1 MSRRLNRSV
10 LAGGVV
16 YPAGTPESD
25 VKAKLA
31 DRFFDGESTAPA
43 GETVEEV
50 RAAAEKAI
58 AVLAAQLDEAK
69 DAWAKSQE
77 ELARAHADLE
87 QLRSAGV
94 DNGDGSDG
102 GGAPEVDYGD
112 MSVADLK
119 ELIEKRNTGRDE
131 GDLIV
136 PDDKRSTASLVAAL
150 KADDEKTTAAAPQD

>member
-16 YPAGTPESD
+16 YPAGTPEGD
-25 VKAKLA
+25 VKAKVA
-31 DRFFDGESTAPA
+31 DRFFGGESTAPA

-58 AVLAAQLDEAK
+58 ADLTAQLDEAK

-77 ELARAHADLE
+77 ELAQALADLE
-87 QLRSAGV
+87 QFRSAAG
-94 DNGDGSDG
+94 GDGPAG
-102 GGAPEVDYGD
+102 GDAPEVDYGD

-131 GDLIV
+131 GDLVV

-150 KADDEKTTAAAPQD
+150 KADDEKTASAATQD